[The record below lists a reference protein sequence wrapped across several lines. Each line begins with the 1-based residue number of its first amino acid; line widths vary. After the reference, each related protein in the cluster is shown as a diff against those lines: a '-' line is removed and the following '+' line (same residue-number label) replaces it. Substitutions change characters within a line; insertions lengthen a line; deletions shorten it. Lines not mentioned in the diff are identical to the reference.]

1 MDYVRIVGSV
11 VMRTLYTILAMMFPL
26 SLFATAQDG
35 EYVTWKGKC
44 YEMLACPLAYNSV
57 LDNLFCE
64 EYKPS
69 SRTTA
74 DWRGYTGYW
83 SIKDEELYL
92 DSICYFSKS
101 RGYQTLVPDTTELFS
116 AYHTDKG
123 TKATWVNCELNV
135 VSGRCIRYVHFGFD
149 RNYEHEDV
157 LQLTN
162 GKVTGV
168 THYENFNVT
177 DDIMPSFMRCEE
189 VQSYLKKL
197 YPKLKG
203 EIRLYTQYQYLSKSE
218 APTGV
223 DIEVRKNDFRKKR
236 KYERIVEQIRSY
248 IFERKLIPLCY
259 VRGEY
264 VSPKEYPFWLKF

>member
-1 MDYVRIVGSV
+1 
-11 VMRTLYTILAMMFPL
+11 MRTLYTLLSLLLPL

-35 EYVTWKGKC
+35 EYITWKGER

-57 LDNLFCE
+57 LDSLFFE
-64 EYKPS
+64 RYQPH

-83 SIKDEELYL
+83 SIKDDELYL
-92 DSICYFSKS
+92 DSISYNSK
-101 RGYQTLVPDTTELFS
+101 GCGIQTLVPDTMDLFS

-123 TKATWVNCELNV
+123 TKATWFNGELNV
-135 VSGRCIRYVHFGFD
+135 VSGRCVRYVHFGFD

-162 GKVTGV
+162 GKITD
-168 THYENFNVT
+168 TAHYENFLVS
-177 DDIMPSFMRCEE
+177 DVIPL
-189 VQSYLKKL
+189 SYQRRMLLVHHLKKL

-203 EIRLYTQYQYLSKSE
+203 ELRIYAQYQYHSKSE
-218 APTGV
+218 APVGV
-223 DIEVRKNDFRKKR
+223 DIEVRENNVCTKKKEKR
-236 KYERIVEQIRSY
+236 LVEDIRSY
-248 IFERKLIPLCY
+248 IFDHKLIPLCY

-264 VSPKEYPFWLKF
+264 VSPEEYPFWLEFSKHEDR